1 VGRVYKFEVTD
12 GKESI
17 ISEAPSV
24 TTILGELIDKEWL
37 HQWYAREAIK
47 AVQAGEAPES
57 AVFAG
62 KRLSESAM
70 ESGSIVHT
78 AIENFILT
86 GKEPTDLSNEEINS
100 WEEWKRWYSKHEVEW
115 VKLSNGKPAIEVPVA
130 LFAISAGEDVVLNKM
145 RVIYAGTL
153 DAIAIVDG
161 RYTILDWKTSSAIFD
176 SYFPQLCLY
185 KNALS
190 DCKSIYKHGFKLIR
204 HYEDE
209 ARECSY
215 PTELTNSAD
224 LAVLRI
230 PKDGTPFEYKVLK
243 PSEQK
248 APTNFGLSLVEAW
261 HWKANRQLLNKP
273 SQTEVSEVI
282 QNTKLY

>member
-1 VGRVYKFEVTD
+1 MGRVYKFEVTD

-57 AVFAG
+57 AVFAA

-70 ESGSIVHT
+70 ESGSNVHS

-86 GKEPTDLSNEEINS
+86 GQEPTGLSDEEINS
-100 WEEWKRWYSKHEVEW
+100 WEEWKRWYSKHDVEW
-115 VKLSNGKPAIEVPVA
+115 VMLSNGKPAIEVPVA
-130 LFAISAGEDVVLNKM
+130 FYDFKL

-161 RYTILDWKTSSAIFD
+161 QPTILDWKTSSAIFD

-185 KNALS
+185 AEALA
-190 DCKSIYKHGFKLIR
+190 DCEATVWNGHNIVR

-209 ARECSY
+209 ARECFY
-215 PTELTNSAD
+215 PAKHFD
-224 LAVLRI
+224 YYVAVLRI

-282 QNTKLY
+282 QSTKILRRKTDDI